1 MVVAACYVMYG
12 ELRRHTPSASAVR
25 NTQCAALAG
34 MVCNPEF
41 IIQGLLGLQLAWHRQ
56 AFLLGDWGVGRPF
69 PLLSI
74 ASNQPGVVWRW
85 WW

>member
-1 MVVAACYVMYG
+1 MVAARYVMYG
-12 ELRRHTPSASAVR
+12 ELWRHAPSASAVR
-25 NTQCAALAG
+25 NTQCTALAG

-69 PLLSI
+69 PLPSI
-74 ASNQPGVVWRW
+74 A
-85 WW
+85 